1 MKKLFGAILIA
12 GLLVISMVTITRALL
27 QDVEYVTGNK
37 VIGATVNLQ
46 VGDND
51 PSTVSFIFNKVKP
64 GEERE
69 FSVPIA
75 SVGGY
80 IGNFWYELNTSN
92 SIEGE
97 NPESETET
105 TGEGELDDCAEVFV
119 NFENTDNGQVASSL
133 DWTTVNQVGNQEQFW
148 GNSPDAWVGT
158 GVAQFNLKLRTD
170 ACESDSMGDG
180 FDLDLVF
187 HLEEVPSQN

>member
-148 GNSPDAWVGT
+148 GNSPDAWVEIGRAH
-158 GVAQFNLKLRTD
+158 V
-170 ACESDSMGDG
+170 
-180 FDLDLVF
+180 
-187 HLEEVPSQN
+187 